1 VEALAKVSASA
12 DAYDVLGV
20 GPSLTAEVERNTRWE
35 SEPAVPV
42 SELYSGVLYDALS
55 YRTLTPGAKRRAN
68 NRLVVVSAVWG
79 ARSGWPTGYRRTG
92 CPVPHR
98 YPGSDPSPRSGVACS
113 TPSSAT
119 RPVTA

>member
-1 VEALAKVSASA
+1 MEALAKVSASA

-55 YRTLTPGAKRRAN
+55 YRTLTPGAKRR
-68 NRLVVVSAVWG
+68 RTTGWWWSRPCG

-92 CPVPHR
+92 CPVLYR
-98 YPGSDPSPRSGVACS
+98 YPGSDPRRRGLAWR
-113 TPSSAT
+113 A
-119 RPVTA
+119 RLRAQRRGR